1 MNLDKKNMKK
11 IMWLLAYTILLL
23 VGVWKID
30 VIIHTFFF
38 LIRVLKPFIVGSCI
52 AFLLCQP
59 MKFIENKL
67 FHKEKQTNE
76 ILVSLI
82 RPFSIILSILFVLG
96 LLFFAVFIVAPEVTK
111 TLSTLLQTIPGFV
124 EDARQ
129 WVTEYIK
136 ENPLIESYLEGF
148 TLDWTK
154 ISNILLDAT
163 RFLADGALSSVA
175 SIISG
180 IVSTVT
186 TFIIGFVFAIYLLA
200 SKEKLACQGKKLLY
214 SYLPRKRADRLIMIL
229 QLTNKTF
236 ASYVSGQCIEAL
248 ILGAM
253 FFFTLTIFRF
263 PYALLIGVL
272 VTFTALIPILGAY
285 IGSAIS
291 TFLIFMVDPML
302 ALWFIVIFNVLQQIE
317 GNFIYP
323 HVVGG
328 SVGLPSIWVLFAVTV
343 GGSLMGI
350 MGMIIFI
357 PIFSVIYSLLRESV
371 HMRLI
376 IKRIPSKKY
385 VNVD

>member
-59 MKFIENKL
+59 MKFIENRL
-67 FHKEKQTNE
+67 FRKEKQTNE
-76 ILVSLI
+76 IFMSLI

-124 EDARQ
+124 EDAKQ

-302 ALWFIVIFNVLQQIE
+302 ALWFMVIFNVLQQIE

>member
-1 MNLDKKNMKK
+1 
-11 IMWLLAYTILLL
+11 MWLLAYTILLL

-59 MKFIENKL
+59 MKFIENRL
-67 FHKEKQTNE
+67 FRKEKQTNE
-76 ILVSLI
+76 IFMSLI

-124 EDARQ
+124 EDAKQ

-186 TFIIGFVFAIYLLA
+186 TFIIGFVFAIYL
-200 SKEKLACQGKKLLY
+200 
-214 SYLPRKRADRLIMIL
+214 
-229 QLTNKTF
+229 
-236 ASYVSGQCIEAL
+236 
-248 ILGAM
+248 
-253 FFFTLTIFRF
+253 
-263 PYALLIGVL
+263 
-272 VTFTALIPILGAY
+272 
-285 IGSAIS
+285 
-291 TFLIFMVDPML
+291 
-302 ALWFIVIFNVLQQIE
+302 
-317 GNFIYP
+317 
-323 HVVGG
+323 
-328 SVGLPSIWVLFAVTV
+328 
-343 GGSLMGI
+343 
-350 MGMIIFI
+350 
-357 PIFSVIYSLLRESV
+357 
-371 HMRLI
+371 
-376 IKRIPSKKY
+376 
-385 VNVD
+385 